1 MGDDTP
7 TTGGALRA
15 RRAFLRAAGTAA
27 FGTALAAGRARA
39 QSPEPRRI
47 VVNFPPGGQLDG
59 IARLLADRAQR
70 DGRGPVIVENRPG
83 AGGNIGAAAAARAR
97 PDGRT
102 VLASIDTPFTVN
114 PHLYRDMGFD
124 PARDLEPL
132 ALVSSFP
139 LVLVAHPGAGLA
151 DLGGF
156 LAAAKARPLFYSSAG
171 VGSPGHLAMEHLCQ
185 RAGLAP
191 GALEHVPLRGNTEAL
206 TAVLSGS
213 AQAGFLAMGGGPD
226 LVRSGRLR
234 ALAVSGPRRDPALP
248 EVPTV
253 AESGLPGFD
262 VRIGLL
268 LLAPRG
274 TPDAEA
280 AEWAALARA
289 VLDDAATA
297 ARLAEWGAQ
306 AEGGD
311 AKAAAGWIRANRER
325 WGEVVRTAGMR
336 LE

>member
-1 MGDDTP
+1 
-7 TTGGALRA
+7 
-15 RRAFLRAAGTAA
+15 
-27 FGTALAAGRARA
+27 
-39 QSPEPRRI
+39 
-47 VVNFPPGGQLDG
+47 
-59 IARLLADRAQR
+59 
-70 DGRGPVIVENRPG
+70 
-83 AGGNIGAAAAARAR
+83 
-97 PDGRT
+97 
-102 VLASIDTPFTVN
+102 
-114 PHLYRDMGFD
+114 
-124 PARDLEPL
+124 
-132 ALVSSFP
+132 
-139 LVLVAHPGAGLA
+139 
-151 DLGGF
+151 
-156 LAAAKARPLFYSSAG
+156 
-171 VGSPGHLAMEHLCQ
+171 MEHLCQ

-297 ARLAEWGAQ
+297 ARLAEWGAR

-311 AKAAAGWIRANRER
+311 AAAAAAWVRAGRER
-325 WGEVVRTAGMR
+325 WGEVVRAAGMR

>member
-1 MGDDTP
+1 MDD
-7 TTGGALRA
+7 
-15 RRAFLRAAGTAA
+15 GTAA
-27 FGTALAAGRARA
+27 PRGGVWTRRRACGAGLALGAAAAGPARA
-39 QSPEPRRI
+39 QGSEPRRI
-47 VVNFPPGGQLDG
+47 LVPFPPGGQLDG
-59 IARLLADRAQR
+59 MARLLADRAQR
-70 DGRGPVIVENRPG
+70 DGRGPVVVENRPG

-97 PDGRT
+97 ADGRT

-114 PHLYRDMGFD
+114 PHLYRDAGFD
-124 PARDLEPL
+124 AARDLVPI

-139 LVLVAHPGAGLA
+139 LVLVANPGAGVA
-151 DLGGF
+151 DLAGF
-156 LAAAKARPLFYSSAG
+156 LAAAKGKPVFYSSAG
-171 VGSPGHLAMEHLCQ
+171 VGSPGHLAVEHLRQ
-185 RAGLAP
+185 RSGLPA

-226 LVRSGRLR
+226 LIRSGRLR
-234 ALAVSGPRRDPALP
+234 ALAVSGPRRDPSLP

-253 AESGLPGFD
+253 AENGLPGFD

-274 TPDAEA
+274 TPDAEV
-280 AEWAALARA
+280 AEWAALVRG
-289 VLDDAATA
+289 VLAEASTA

-306 AEGGD
+306 AENGD
-311 AKAAAGWIRANRER
+311 AAAAAEWVRAGRER

-336 LE
+336 LD